1 MPRWSLCLSWIDSVR
16 FGDMARLGIDYT
28 PKNELSFCRC
38 ASANSGPF
46 RLEHLSGE
54 QARCQTAKAP
64 EPTVDHLQTATW
76 WRRETR
82 LVWGNS
88 PYPTTTGH
96 AMMRYTVRAVRA
108 PFLSPQAM
116 PLEIQ
121 IRDEMNI
128 ERLRIRLREM
138 TDERLFRQRDA
149 AA

>member
-1 MPRWSLCLSWIDSVR
+1 
-16 FGDMARLGIDYT
+16 
-28 PKNELSFCRC
+28 
-38 ASANSGPF
+38 
-46 RLEHLSGE
+46 
-54 QARCQTAKAP
+54 
-64 EPTVDHLQTATW
+64 
-76 WRRETR
+76 
-82 LVWGNS
+82 
-88 PYPTTTGH
+88 
-96 AMMRYTVRAVRA
+96 MMRYTVRA